1 MKEVSINKII
11 VGLIAYRIDD
21 SQVIYN
27 DGQGVLKYDD
37 DILDGYIRDSKI
49 ITVVTPSGK
58 EVRLEYK
65 VDVPN
70 KRVLINNS
78 AAELA

>member
-21 SQVIYN
+21 SEVIYN
-27 DGQGVLKYDD
+27 EGQGVLKSDD

>member
-1 MKEVSINKII
+1 MKEISINKII

-27 DGQGVLKYDD
+27 DGQGVLKSND

-49 ITVVTPSGK
+49 ITVVTPSCK

>member
-11 VGLIAYRIDD
+11 VGLIAYWIDD

-27 DGQGVLKYDD
+27 DGQGVLKSDD

>member
-21 SQVIYN
+21 SQVVYN
-27 DGQGVLKYDD
+27 DGQGVLKSDD

-70 KRVLINNS
+70 KRVLISNS

>member
-27 DGQGVLKYDD
+27 DGQGVLKSDD

>member
-1 MKEVSINKII
+1 MEEVAIKKII
-11 VGLIAYRIDD
+11 VGLIPYQIDN
-21 SQVIYN
+21 SQVVYN
-27 DGQGVLKYDD
+27 DGQGVLKSND

-58 EVRLEYK
+58 EVRLAYK

>member
-21 SQVIYN
+21 SQVVYN
-27 DGQGVLKYDD
+27 DGQGVLKSDD

>member
-27 DGQGVLKYDD
+27 DGQGVLKSND

>member
-1 MKEVSINKII
+1 MKKVSINKII

-21 SQVIYN
+21 SQVVYN
-27 DGQGVLKYDD
+27 DGQGVLKSDD

>member
-27 DGQGVLKYDD
+27 DGQGILKSDD

>member
-1 MKEVSINKII
+1 MKEISINKII

-27 DGQGVLKYDD
+27 DGQGVLKSDD

>member
-1 MKEVSINKII
+1 MKEISINKII

-27 DGQGVLKYDD
+27 DGQGVLKSND